1 MPWLEWHLPEET
13 TVAGISISTSRFE
26 GERLRNLE
34 IRAGSDQLDSD
45 FRGKIVINEFCGK
58 FIGPGAN
65 RRSYTILCDRPLSAD
80 IITFQ
85 ALINN
90 TQLQINEVELITTSE
105 GKFDAYNFRKL

>member
-34 IRAGSDQLDSD
+34 IRAGSDQLDPN
-45 FRGKIVINEFCGK
+45 FRGKIVINDICGK

-65 RRSYTILCDRPLSAD
+65 RRSYTILCERPISAD
-80 IITFQ
+80 FITFQ
-85 ALINN
+85 ALIND

-105 GKFDAYNFRKL
+105 GKLITYNFLK